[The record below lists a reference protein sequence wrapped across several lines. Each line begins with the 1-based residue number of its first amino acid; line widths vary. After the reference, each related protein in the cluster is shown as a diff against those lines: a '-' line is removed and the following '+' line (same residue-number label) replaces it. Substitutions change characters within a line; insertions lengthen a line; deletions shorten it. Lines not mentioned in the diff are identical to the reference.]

1 VKEMEGQYA
10 LELIMKGKRIDERNF
25 EDFREIKIEKNIISK
40 AEGSA
45 RVKMGETEVIA
56 GVKLNTGE
64 PFSDTPEEGVLIV
77 NTEFTPLASPDFES
91 GPPGEDAVEL
101 ARIVDRG
108 IRESKCIEVGK
119 LCIVPEEKVWMVFV
133 DIHIINDQ
141 GNLLDAA
148 ALAAIVALLNTKIP
162 KIKDEEIVR
171 GEYEK
176 DLPVV
181 FKPINIVVGKVGN
194 NFLVDP
200 NFEEEK
206 ILDAK
211 LSVSVRDDEKICALQ
226 KQGKNEVSME
236 DLEKMVDIAMKK
248 SKEIRKLVK

>member
-45 RVKMGETEVIA
+45 RVKMGETEVIV

-108 IRESKCIEVGK
+108 IRESKCIEVKK
-119 LCIVPEEKVWMVFV
+119 LCIVPEEKVWLVFV

-148 ALAAIVALLNTKIP
+148 ALAAIVALVNTKIP

>member
-1 VKEMEGQYA
+1 MEGQYA